1 MRNIKTREGFEY
13 WDRLCKLPRYM
24 FLLAPSGARV
34 QKLEDSTGN
43 WIDVHEAQ
51 KVVDAAQDKINEL
64 TEQLRAAKPSAGG
77 VSRDYP
83 LGESFYRNKDAD

>member
-1 MRNIKTREGFEY
+1 MRNVQNREGFGY

-24 FLLAPSGARV
+24 FLLAPSGTRV

-51 KVVDAAQDKINEL
+51 KVVDAAQDRIDEL
-64 TEQLRAAKPSAGG
+64 TEQLRAAQPA
-77 VSRDYP
+77 
-83 LGESFYRNKDAD
+83 A